1 MKQRT
6 TNAVNVSMR
15 KKLMRIPIT
24 AHAVKSV
31 WQPTFVQFANTS
43 PALIKPPT
51 TVKNAGSAEFTK
63 SSLSTVMYAMFVW
76 ISGLKINTNA
86 GPTQGMMSAPFVLRM
101 LFRAVRSYLAP
112 IKYTGNVL

>member
-1 MKQRT
+1 MTQRT

-24 AHAVKSV
+24 AQAVKSV
-31 WQPTFVQFANTS
+31 FQPTFVQFANTS
-43 PALIKPPT
+43 PALIKNPT

-63 SSLSTVMYAMFVW
+63 ISLSTVMYAIFAW

-86 GPTQGMMSAPFVLRM
+86 GPTQGMKFAVFVLRM
-101 LFRAVRSYLAP
+101 FFRAVKSYLAP
-112 IKYTGNVL
+112 ISYI

>member
-1 MKQRT
+1 MRT
-6 TNAVNVSMR
+6 
-15 KKLMRIPIT
+15 PIT
-24 AHAVKSV
+24 AQTVMPV
-31 WQPTFVQFANTS
+31 WQPTFAQFANIS

-63 SSLSTVMYAMFVW
+63 ISLSTVMYAMFAW

-86 GPTQGMMSAPFVLRM
+86 GPTQGMKLAAFVLRM

-112 IKYTGNVL
+112 IKYTGNVQ